1 MICCQR
7 FFNSEEGSRGE
18 SFLFGDSE
26 KKEEEEEGGGGCEGG
41 RGGGRMR
48 KVEES
53 VL

>member
-26 KKEEEEEGGGGCEGG
+26 KKEEEEEEEEGGGGAAKEGG
-41 RGGGRMR
+41 VAGG
-48 KVEES
+48 
-53 VL
+53 

>member
-26 KKEEEEEGGGGCEGG
+26 KKEEEEEEEEGWGWGGAAKEGG
-41 RGGGRMR
+41 VAGG
-48 KVEES
+48 
-53 VL
+53 

>member
-26 KKEEEEEGGGGCEGG
+26 KKEEEEEGGGAAKEGG
-41 RGGGRMR
+41 VAGG
-48 KVEES
+48 
-53 VL
+53 

>member
-26 KKEEEEEGGGGCEGG
+26 KKEEEEEEEEGG
-41 RGGGRMR
+41 AAKEGGVAGG
-48 KVEES
+48 
-53 VL
+53 

>member
-26 KKEEEEEGGGGCEGG
+26 KKEEEEEGGGSAKEGG
-41 RGGGRMR
+41 VAGG
-48 KVEES
+48 
-53 VL
+53 